1 MDWIISIVLFIIA
14 LGTLICLHELGH
26 FLTAK
31 IFNVY
36 CHEFSIGF
44 GPAILHKRKEG
55 KETYF
60 SIRAIPLGGYVAMFG
75 EEDEEIEPGLNLPPE
90 RSIEGIKKWKKAI
103 VVSAGVVVNAILA
116 IIIFSISNLCF
127 PTVNTVNSIKVNDTS
142 LVANFQDGDQLDF
155 ISYIDPNVERKEA
168 TNNFISENRICVID
182 DDIVIEGRDDIH
194 YVLVF
199 RVYSQK
205 EDNNFSKGLALYL
218 ADKNTNMEA
227 YKDWTKLDGSTGF
240 YLPIV
245 KQTGGNDGKFVSDAE
260 FDAQINIVRGEE
272 NLVFNQHLVV
282 KKGVFEDIGF
292 AFGLDKTFAP
302 FKERFGNIWKDFGE
316 SAIAVGKGIVTLFKP
331 HGIEQMSGLVGIFVV
346 SKNIYSTRT
355 FSYYLYMWGL
365 ISVNLAIFNLLPFPG
380 LDGWQ
385 LLVTVIESISKKKI
399 SSKFKAIMNLIGF
412 ALLIV
417 LMVAVLVVDIRRF
430 II

>member
-1 MDWIISIVLFIIA
+1 MDWLISVVLFIIA

-26 FLTAK
+26 FVTAK

-90 RSIEGIKKWKKAI
+90 RSIEGIAKWKKAI
-103 VVSAGVVVNAILA
+103 VVSAGVFVNAILA

-127 PTVNTVNSIKVNDTS
+127 PNVNTINSIKVSDTS
-142 LVANFQDGDQLDF
+142 LAANFQDGDQLDF

-168 TNNFISENRICVID
+168 TNNFISANRICVID

-194 YVLVF
+194 YALGF
-199 RVYSQK
+199 SVYSEK
-205 EDNNFSKGLALYL
+205 EDNNFSKGLTLYV

-227 YKDWTKLDGSTGF
+227 YKDWTKLDGSTDF
-240 YLPIV
+240 YLPV
-245 KQTGGNDGKFVSDAE
+245 VDQPFVADAE
-260 FDAQINIVRGEE
+260 FDAQINVVRGEE

-282 KKGVFEDIGF
+282 KQGVFEDIGF

-302 FKERFGNIWKDFGE
+302 FKERFGNVWKDFGE

-346 SKNIYSTRT
+346 SKDIYSTRT

-417 LMVAVLVVDIRRF
+417 LMVAVLIVDIRRF